1 MYICSVY
8 TTKGIHTYEHN
19 CICIYV
25 VYTPPKVYT
34 HMNKFLILYIDLSK
48 WKAGKTI
55 CFKTTSNAHKN
66 IAIMSSFSSFNGP
79 HCKQLY
85 SNPYIFKPVD
95 LNFFKL
101 WLCDQNSQFEI
112 STVYDIMLQRY
123 LNLKIRVWNKNSSL

>member
-8 TTKGIHTYEHN
+8 TTKGLHPYEHN
-19 CICIYV
+19 CICS
-25 VYTPPKVYT
+25 VYTTKGIHPYEQVF
-34 HMNKFLILYIDLSK
+34 NILYIDLSK